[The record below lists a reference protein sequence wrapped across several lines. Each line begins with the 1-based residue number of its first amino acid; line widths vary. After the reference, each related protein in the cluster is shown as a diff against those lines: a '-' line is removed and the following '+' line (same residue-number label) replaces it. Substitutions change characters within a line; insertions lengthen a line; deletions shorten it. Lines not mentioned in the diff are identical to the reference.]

1 LEVVVEE
8 EMEEAG
14 MVVGVTEVE
23 EKEEVAGVARMEVT
37 MVATMVR
44 VVVRLETV
52 EEWVVLLQ
60 AKMEEV
66 VVVVVVSEGE
76 EKEEVG
82 MVEEETMA
90 PVVVVD
96 LARVTVVDW
105 RVKEVREVE
114 LPLVGMMVWAE
125 GVSEMVAPVVEVYLV
140 MEMAVVM
147 VLVELEKVVGVVVY
161 SGLVVK
167 VEAEVGGSVVLN
179 LEEMVVKV
187 EKMVVVQEEYLEGV

>member
-14 MVVGVTEVE
+14 LVVGVTEVE